1 MANET
6 KTRGIQLI
14 RTDESI
20 PGKVSF
26 YDRREANAQRAL
38 IGTVD
43 LESMPREGVLR
54 FAARGIT
61 GNLLDSSNKLEGA
74 ARIDWLRGAIA
85 TANQGIMASTA
96 VDADKL
102 RQNAIDAL
110 VKLGLTAAAAAQIVD
125 KRG

>member
-26 YDRREANAQRAL
+26 YDRRETNAQRAL
-38 IGTVD
+38 IGTVNI
-43 LESMPREGVLR
+43 EAMPRDGVLR
-54 FAARGIT
+54 FAARGVT
-61 GNLLDSSNKLEGA
+61 GNLLDSSNKLEGE
-74 ARIDWLRGAIA
+74 ARIEWLRGAIS

-110 VKLGLTAAAAAQIVD
+110 VKLGMTAAAAAQIVD